1 MMERGQSLKRRRGW
15 LLAGCSLL
23 AAPVQAA
30 AWPSWGTLWP
40 SLPPAPQSSRNQA
53 AEPSR
58 QNHHGTTDPAA
69 AAAAAAAAETSPSLR
84 GGRSSPSRQLRA
96 GKVKK
101 HRTIPLPSRVLEV
114 AIAVQG
120 RHGDWDAC
128 SAETC
133 TQTRLVFCETLDSR
147 IVVSNDLCGDELP
160 SAERECTGADIDEVC
175 GGRDNRARGG
185 PTQQQRSGG
194 NNNGAGSTTLA
205 ENAGGSNEKTGDTRS
220 PVVANTQKG
229 KEAPSAMPGGGKSAG
244 EKTAASSKTGEEG
257 GKEEEEE
264 EAGGTALRGSAS
276 GDDAADKS
284 SRQQDETPAA
294 ASTNES
300 THILAAKQQSP
311 ISRMGGPGRNR
322 AQYRFWLVMGIG
334 AAAVGSFLAVVV
346 FAVGQYRKEQ
356 HRLRGIMALNEFP
369 QDNYINPFA
378 KQLSSDLSDDD
389 RSAFKL

>member
-1 MMERGQSLKRRRGW
+1 MERGQSLKRRRGW

-40 SLPPAPQSSRNQA
+40 SLPLSPQSSRNQA

-58 QNHHGTTDPAA
+58 QNHHGTTHPAA
-69 AAAAAAAAETSPSLR
+69 AAAAAEKPPSLR
-84 GGRSSPSRQLRA
+84 GGRRSPSRQLRA

-120 RHGDWDAC
+120 RHGDWNAC

-160 SAERECTGADIDEVC
+160 AAERECTGADIDEVC
-175 GGRDNRARGG
+175 GGRDSSARGG
-185 PTQQQRSGG
+185 PTQQQTSGG
-194 NNNGAGSTTLA
+194 KNNSADSTTLA
-205 ENAGGSNEKTGDTRS
+205 ENAGGSNGQKTGDTHS
-220 PVVANTQKG
+220 PVVSNSQKG
-229 KEAPSAMPGGGKSAG
+229 KEVPSAIPRGG
-244 EKTAASSKTGEEG
+244 ETTASSKTGEEG
-257 GKEEEEE
+257 GEEEE
-264 EAGGTALRGSAS
+264 EAGGPALKGSAS
-276 GDDAADKS
+276 RDDAADRS
-284 SRQQDETPAA
+284 SRPQDEIPAA

-300 THILAAKQQSP
+300 AHILAAKQQSAM
-311 ISRMGGPGRNR
+311 SRMGGPGRNR
-322 AQYRFWLVMGIG
+322 AQYRFWLVMAIG
-334 AAAVGSFLAVVV
+334 AGAVGSFLAVVV
-346 FAVGQYRKEQ
+346 FAVGQYRKER
-356 HRLRGIMALNEFP
+356 HRLRGIMPLNEFP

>member
-40 SLPPAPQSSRNQA
+40 ALPPAPQSSRNQA

-69 AAAAAAAAETSPSLR
+69 AAAAAAAEKPPSLR

-128 SAETC
+128 SPETC
-133 TQTRLVFCETLDSR
+133 TQTRLVFCETLNSR

-160 SAERECTGADIDEVC
+160 SAERECTGADIDAAC
-175 GGRDNRARGG
+175 GGRDNSARGG

-194 NNNGAGSTTLA
+194 TNNGAGNTTPA
-205 ENAGGSNEKTGDTRS
+205 ENAGGSNEKKTGDTRS
-220 PVVANTQKG
+220 PVVSNSQKG
-229 KEAPSAMPGGGKSAG
+229 KEAPSAVPGGGESAG
-244 EKTAASSKTGEEG
+244 GRTAASSKTGEDG
-257 GKEEEEE
+257 GKEEGG
-264 EAGGTALRGSAS
+264 EAGGPALKGSAS

-294 ASTNES
+294 ASTNS
-300 THILAAKQQSP
+300 SAHILAAKEQSP
-311 ISRMGGPGRNR
+311 MSRMGGPGRDR
-322 AQYRFWLVMGIG
+322 AQYRFWLVMAIG
-334 AAAVGSFLAVVV
+334 GVAVGSFLAVVV
-346 FAVGQYRKEQ
+346 FAVGQYRKER

-378 KQLSSDLSDDD
+378 KQLSSDLSDED